1 MISIR
6 GAKVDHATLQR
17 WVIRFVP
24 LIDES
29 VRKRKKQVGSSW
41 RMDET
46 YIKLNGKWVY
56 LYRALDS
63 LGNTVD
69 FLLCARRDKS
79 AALAFFR
86 KAFRENDLPE
96 KVVIDKSGSNT
107 AALDDLNRE
116 ISEDRRIMVFQI
128 KYLNNIVEQDHRFIK
143 KRIRPMLGFKS
154 FHSAKITITG
164 IENIHATEPEKLA
177 AKFLHIN
184 SLSKEHA
191 LQLLVQ
197 VINVYS
203 SRLEKEFQPEKDFY
217 EKVAEVQMDFLRKM
231 KDLGDEFCKNLKQY
245 NEQFCEVYSERNK
258 ILGHFIQAYTQDSES
273 YKQASE
279 SCRQTAESF
288 KKHSERQ
295 NEASAKRGEEL
306 KELLKIVQEQLN
318 KRSSSQQQPA
328 DQADA
333 GPSRKLDEV
342 QPELHN
348 QSQCPSSSNISGP

>member
-154 FHSAKITITG
+154 FHSA
-164 IENIHATEPEKLA
+164 
-177 AKFLHIN
+177 
-184 SLSKEHA
+184 
-191 LQLLVQ
+191 
-197 VINVYS
+197 
-203 SRLEKEFQPEKDFY
+203 RLP
-217 EKVAEVQMDFLRKM
+217 
-231 KDLGDEFCKNLKQY
+231 
-245 NEQFCEVYSERNK
+245 S
-258 ILGHFIQAYTQDSES
+258 
-273 YKQASE
+273 
-279 SCRQTAESF
+279 
-288 KKHSERQ
+288 
-295 NEASAKRGEEL
+295 
-306 KELLKIVQEQLN
+306 
-318 KRSSSQQQPA
+318 PA
-328 DQADA
+328 
-333 GPSRKLDEV
+333 
-342 QPELHN
+342 
-348 QSQCPSSSNISGP
+348 